1 MTATPLREESRD
13 TYAYFGAPLYTYSL
27 AQGIGDGFLAPYRVH
42 RVVTDLDAAGWR
54 PSAGELDRYG
64 REVPD
69 EEYQTKDFERV
80 VALRARTEAIA
91 HHLTSFLKNT
101 DRFAKTIVFCVD
113 QEHASEMRQ
122 ALVNLNSDL
131 VAKHPDYVARV
142 TADEGDIGKG
152 KLSRFQDPDAE
163 VPVILTTS
171 QLLTTGVDAPTC
183 KNVVL
188 ARVVGSMAEFKQ
200 IIGRG
205 TRLRED
211 YGKLWF
217 SIIDYTG
224 TATAKFAD
232 PAFDGEPVAEIVTEI
247 DADGDVIA
255 TEIEEHESPLDDDEQ
270 DGGPVDLPPD
280 GPDVGPRKFYVD
292 GGDVEVV
299 AHLVY
304 DLDSE
309 GRRLTCHKLTDW
321 TGEKVRTL
329 FATPAA
335 FRADWAL
342 PDKRSA
348 IIDELAERGIDLVT
362 LQTET
367 ERPDDDPFD
376 LLCHLAWNAPLLT
389 RAERAKRV
397 KSAAPNLFEK
407 YGDEAREVL
416 NVLLDRYAVGGPDQ
430 LTLPDALKVQPVSD
444 FGNPSEIARLFG
456 GPKQMRHAVEELTS
470 ALYAA

>member
-1 MTATPLREESRD
+1 
-13 TYAYFGAPLYTYSL
+13 
-27 AQGIGDGFLAPYRVH
+27 
-42 RVVTDLDAAGWR
+42 
-54 PSAGELDRYG
+54 
-64 REVPD
+64 
-69 EEYQTKDFERV
+69 
-80 VALRARTEAIA
+80 
-91 HHLTSFLKNT
+91 
-101 DRFAKTIVFCVD
+101 
-113 QEHASEMRQ
+113 MRQ

-142 TADEGDIGKG
+142 TSDEGDIGKG
-152 KLSRFQDPDAE
+152 KLGRFQDPDAD

-247 DADGDVIA
+247 DAEGDVIA
-255 TEIEEHESPLDDDEQ
+255 TEIEEHELPV
-270 DGGPVDLPPD
+270 DGEEAGDGPVELPPD
-280 GPDVGPRKFYVD
+280 GPDVLPRKFYVD

-335 FRADWAL
+335 FRAHWAL

-348 IIDELAERGIDLVT
+348 IIDELAERGIDLAA
-362 LQTET
+362 LQADAGHPE
-367 ERPDDDPFD
+367 DDAFD
-376 LLCHLAWNAPLLT
+376 LLCHLAWNAPTLT

-397 KSAAPNLFEK
+397 RSAAPDLFEK
-407 YGDEAREVL
+407 YGDEARTVL
-416 NVLLDRYAVGGPDQ
+416 NALLDRYAADGPDQ
-430 LTLPDALKVQPVSD
+430 LTLPEALKVQPVSD